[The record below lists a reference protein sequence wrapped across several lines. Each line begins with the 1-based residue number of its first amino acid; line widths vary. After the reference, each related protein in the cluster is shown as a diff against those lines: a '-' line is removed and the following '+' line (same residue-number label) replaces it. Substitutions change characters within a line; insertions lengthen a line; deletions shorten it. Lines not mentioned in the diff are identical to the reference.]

1 MNNFIKSWV
10 RVSQDEDTATAAA
23 AEEEDEHKSLPLFA
37 ANWSE
42 QSRRMQQAEWIE
54 NDGKIRIK
62 YRSVWLLVCGE
73 TRVFR
78 KFCSS

>member
-10 RVSQDEDTATAAA
+10 RVSQDEDTAAAA
-23 AEEEDEHKSLPLFA
+23 EEEEEEEDEHKSLPLFA

-42 QSRRMQQAEWIE
+42 QSRRMQQAKWIE

-62 YRSVWLLVCGE
+62 YRSV
-73 TRVFR
+73 
-78 KFCSS
+78 

>member
-10 RVSQDEDTATAAA
+10 RVSKDEDSAT
-23 AEEEDEHKSLPLFA
+23 AEEEEEDKHKSLPLFA

-62 YRSVWLLVCGE
+62 YRSV
-73 TRVFR
+73 
-78 KFCSS
+78 